1 MQTDF
6 DVIIVGAGPAGAAS
20 AISLARRGYA
30 VALIDK
36 EEFPREKLC
45 GDFINPSN
53 WPMLAQ
59 LGVTRDLFTAGSRNR
74 HGVSH
79 HCRLGRG
86 GRSGAADD

>member
-6 DVIIVGAGPAGAAS
+6 DVIIIGAGPAGAAS

-59 LGVTRDLFTAGSRNR
+59 RRKDDSGPMKTVGRGIANTRDTGHMKGFISR
-74 HGVSH
+74 
-79 HCRLGRG
+79 
-86 GRSGAADD
+86 